1 MKKRFLPKAVNCLD
15 GSTGLSRKSYLFFSV
30 VFLYVLALCGWFGVV
45 HAQSV
50 PLIEPLLPS
59 SQAVSFQ
66 GNPSASGIKPQIPYL
81 EELRQIQSLK
91 QSYDTLKTQ
100 LKVLRQTSVDTTL
113 KDSAVNMAASRGRV
127 ILDREKK
134 ALGNMIAKDEISDS
148 ELRDAIENT
157 IKGVNRTQQ
166 SLETARSVSDIESLM
181 DASEENLKALT
192 NEWVMPKIEQH
203 LSGTLDQGWEPVPG
217 KVPDYFATGGLS
229 LLEMEGNSAE
239 DIIALAKEHA
249 AGKGRH
255 ISDEYLR
262 KADPEFRR
270 VKIDSHGEIK
280 VTKVQELKQKSAFFE
295 PNTLAKKNWTDRT
308 GMFLWYDPL
317 TPFGE
322 GVSISSGLSYGF
334 SQQVRVFAGGVIRR
348 HFSSSSWPQREGQG
362 ISLGMRFLKS
372 NWAVQAN
379 LTGSEVTLIYP
390 TGKNTL
396 NYQGKILSSMVAI
409 GRTVS
414 MGSKMQSVVLAGV
427 DPLYRKERSLSGPA
441 IQISIGF
448 EFEHLSKAKKKS

>member
-1 MKKRFLPKAVNCLD
+1 MVAFTRLR
-15 GSTGLSRKSYLFFSV
+15 RKSCPLLSFAL
-30 VFLYVLALCGWFGVV
+30 LYGLTLCCWFGVV

-50 PLIEPLLPS
+50 PSIKPSLPPDQIAALS
-59 SQAVSFQ
+59 
-66 GNPSASGIKPQIPYL
+66 GNNTSTGLKPQIPYQ
-81 EELRQIQSLK
+81 EELRQIHSLK
-91 QSYDTLKTQ
+91 QSYDSLKTQ
-100 LKVLRQTSVDTTL
+100 LKALNELSVDTSL
-113 KDSAVNMAASRGRV
+113 KDSAVFMAKSRSKV
-127 ILDREKK
+127 LLDREKQT
-134 ALGNMIAKDEISDS
+134 LENMIAKEEVSDTALKGAIGTTLNGIS
-148 ELRDAIENT
+148 
-157 IKGVNRTQQ
+157 RTRK
-166 SLETARSVSDIESLM
+166 SLETADGVADIESLM
-181 DASEENLKALT
+181 DTSAENLKALT

-203 LSGTLDQGWEPVPG
+203 LSGTLDQEWDPVSR
-217 KVPDYFATGGLS
+217 KIPDYFATGGLS

-396 NYQGKILSSMVAI
+396 NYQGKILSSMVAV

-427 DPLYRKERSLSGPA
+427 DPLYRKERSLSGSA